1 MKILVIGY
9 GEIAEEFAKVNRG
22 VEILGIRR
30 NKGTKLS
37 NVKIIHQDYS
47 VKIPEVAKNLSP
59 DWVLFFPKTRD
70 NDIESYKEGFLS
82 QLDRIF
88 NMFQTSKKIFFSST
102 RVLSGYINV
111 EIDETFNT
119 KPTDPQ
125 GKVIAEYE
133 RIIQQQQS
141 AYILRLS
148 GLITSTSNFVELVV
162 KKNLFSENKHI
173 NAIHISDVVK
183 IITSMIEGNKKEKLI
198 NCVMPVSAK
207 YSELFP
213 KFKGETVNAK
223 IKSIHY
229 NNPENFNFNSI
240 KEII

>member
-88 NMFQTSKKIFFSST
+88 NMFQTSKKYFFHQLECYLGILMSRLMKHLIKTNRSSGQ
-102 RVLSGYINV
+102 GYC
-111 EIDETFNT
+111 
-119 KPTDPQ
+119 
-125 GKVIAEYE
+125 
-133 RIIQQQQS
+133 RI
-141 AYILRLS
+141 
-148 GLITSTSNFVELVV
+148 
-162 KKNLFSENKHI
+162 
-173 NAIHISDVVK
+173 
-183 IITSMIEGNKKEKLI
+183 
-198 NCVMPVSAK
+198 
-207 YSELFP
+207 
-213 KFKGETVNAK
+213 
-223 IKSIHY
+223 
-229 NNPENFNFNSI
+229 
-240 KEII
+240 